1 MTAKMLK
8 DICIKKMQTETD
20 KNTLKRLEIISKLLD
35 KEDCFLS
42 ISIDTAFSVLA
53 DLGFKKDEAIEVYKQ
68 LTAFHN
74 P

>member
-1 MTAKMLK
+1 MTEKMLK
-8 DICIKKMQTETD
+8 DICLKKMQQKTD
-20 KNTLKRLEIISKLLD
+20 KNTLRRLKIISELLD

-42 ISIDTAFSVLA
+42 ISIDTAFSILA

-74 P
+74 